1 MLTKPAPTGKTLTN
15 KQKKLTLCRKKG
27 NLPDGAQTTKQKNKP
42 DVLLYRYDE
51 QLQIPFFETI
61 DSTDYWS

>member
-27 NLPDGAQTTKQKNKP
+27 NLPDGAQTTKQKTMMVKMCP
-42 DVLLYRYDE
+42 ALARE
-51 QLQIPFFETI
+51 I
-61 DSTDYWS
+61 